1 MGDLTI
7 FHGGDS
13 GYVPLKDY
21 PTSIAF
27 LPTGAPSPTCSP
39 EEAFKMA
46 LDLKPSVVVT
56 MHGNNYDNE
65 EVKQKLK
72 KNMPKTVVVMPIKQV
87 TRRIKIFK

>member
-1 MGDLTI
+1 
-7 FHGGDS
+7 
-13 GYVPLKDY
+13 
-21 PTSIAF
+21 
-27 LPTGAPSPTCSP
+27 
-39 EEAFKMA
+39 MA